1 MRKQNKKSILTL
13 IEVKQ
18 FDEVIIKSTE
28 NLADVESWL
37 LDLPESEYVN
47 KCIDLVCEE
56 IELRSKQPKEVKK
69 EAPKAPEAKKKTVK
83 KAPVKKEATKKE
95 EVKKPAQ
102 EAKKETKKNDPLK
115 VGDIREEF
123 KVGLKGEIYIQELDS
138 YFNFKISNKKVQ
150 DVQTY
155 IVSGKVKSKIAK
167 LRTAEAYTIDLFNDD
182 RRKKIYT
189 MVVCDFDLNKKS
201 FRYADEHSG
210 DEFHCKVTE
219 YYK

>member
-28 NLADVESWL
+28 NLADIESWL
-37 LDLPESEYVN
+37 LDLPESDYVN

-69 EAPKAPEAKKKTVK
+69 EAVKTPEAKKEVIK
-83 KAPVKKEATKKE
+83 KKIVKKEATKTE
-95 EVKKPAQ
+95 EVKK
-102 EAKKETKKNDPLK
+102 EAKKEEKKNDLK
-115 VGDIREEF
+115 VNDIREEF
-123 KVGLKGEIYIQELDS
+123 KVGLKGELYIQELDS

-155 IVSGKVKSKIAK
+155 LVSGKVKSKIAK
-167 LRTAEAYTIDLFNDD
+167 LKTAEAYTIDLFNDD
-182 RRKKIYT
+182 RRKKIFT
-189 MVVCDFDLNKKS
+189 MVICDFDLNKKS